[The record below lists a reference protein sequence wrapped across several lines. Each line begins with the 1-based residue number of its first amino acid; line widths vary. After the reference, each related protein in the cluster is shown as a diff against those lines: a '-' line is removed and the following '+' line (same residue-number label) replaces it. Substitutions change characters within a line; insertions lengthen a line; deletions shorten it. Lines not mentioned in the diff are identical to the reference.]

1 MSANNAD
8 ETRFFFSFD
17 ASLHDPS
24 ARIPRMATSKMN
36 TARGRNLA
44 AT

>member
-8 ETRFFFSFD
+8 ETQFFFSFD

-24 ARIPRMATSKMN
+24 ARTSRMGASKIN
-36 TARGRNLA
+36 TARGCNLA
-44 AT
+44 AA